1 MTEMGRQQTY
11 RAAAATSQLKLEEPF
26 FYLLRQGKRNKEE
39 GGQMLFVGVQLTPP
53 SGILSPPPIRRTP
66 P

>member
-26 FYLLRQGKRNKEE
+26 FYLLRQGKRIKKK
-39 GGQMLFVGVQLTPP
+39 VGRCC
-53 SGILSPPPIRRTP
+53 LSVSS
-66 P
+66 